1 MTDAFTQLSAQVPDG
16 FGALLAKSNE
26 AAKPELEKQQ
36 AAEEEFAKQKGDV
49 MVAKAKEIAKT
60 KQAGIGGEMAVYK
73 KYDKELMSPP
83 PTIQY
88 SSDTAE
94 GMQSLAVL
102 LPLAGAMMGGS
113 GLLSGIGAMNAM
125 SGVLEGHR
133 QGNQDRIAL
142 EQKNFEQKMNEWKIH
157 MEQVKG
163 AFDRALQMAKLNA
176 SGAQAQLEAKLA
188 ELDAPLLLADV
199 KRNGISNAAQRN
211 LNTIDKMTTMIE
223 QSQAKMY
230 AGNPLKVTRDG
241 KEYYVDRAGN
251 VIGEVAAPASARKD
265 PGQRALVVDTLGQ
278 DLGADSGNAVQIASS
293 MAEAA
298 SMAKYVN
305 ENKDVVGRSGQF
317 NEFVNRYIDSFR
329 TGDTSAIDAQA
340 QKADPETQK
349 ALLFAKRYAKF
360 LTDYERSVAGGARG
374 FTVNLQQRY
383 NQLMSS
389 GQFTPESFVQLMRE
403 HSKEIASG
411 ATALGKGITYDN
423 LMNLGS
429 DVRGRAGDTS
439 VNEAID
445 FLKQK
450 SATSSAAPSEKIA
463 KQSDIEFTAK
473 KRGLS
478 IEETKKQLRALGYK
492 IEGE

>member
-1 MTDAFTQLSAQVPDG
+1 
-16 FGALLAKSNE
+16 
-26 AAKPELEKQQ
+26 
-36 AAEEEFAKQKGDV
+36 
-49 MVAKAKEIAKT
+49 
-60 KQAGIGGEMAVYK
+60 
-73 KYDKELMSPP
+73 
-83 PTIQY
+83 
-88 SSDTAE
+88 
-94 GMQSLAVL
+94 
-102 LPLAGAMMGGS
+102 
-113 GLLSGIGAMNAM
+113 
-125 SGVLEGHR
+125 
-133 QGNQDRIAL
+133 
-142 EQKNFEQKMNEWKIH
+142 
-157 MEQVKG
+157 
-163 AFDRALQMAKLNA
+163 
-176 SGAQAQLEAKLA
+176 
-188 ELDAPLLLADV
+188 
-199 KRNGISNAAQRN
+199 
-211 LNTIDKMTTMIE
+211 MTTMIE

-230 AGNPLKVTRDG
+230 GGTPLKVTRDG

-251 VIGEVAAPASARKD
+251 IIGEVAAPASARKD

-305 ENKDVVGRSGQF
+305 ENKDVIGRSGQF

-389 GQFTPESFVQLMRE
+389 GQFTPESFVELMRE

-450 SATSSAAPSEKIA
+450 PATSSAAPSEKIA